1 LTESARG
8 PHRRIEHE
16 DTEFEAIQDIFSD
29 KVWGPIHQIGRK
41 KFRIFKHSRCADID
55 SRGTNCYKQ
64 KPNGAVIELHGEA
77 LMNELLKGAVGDS
90 NPLFKDP

>member
-1 LTESARG
+1 MA
-8 PHRRIEHE
+8 
-16 DTEFEAIQDIFSD
+16 
-29 KVWGPIHQIGRK
+29 
-41 KFRIFKHSRCADID
+41 ID